1 MTKLGLEF
9 VIQNHKFVDVNILF
23 ESSYV
28 VLPLRGAYEP
38 QCACVVAS
46 LGSVAVRSGRV
57 TQTMV
62 ESKRRGAGALGAAG
76 GVDALKR
83 LQENLLDQAYDK
95 FSVKVGQLFCYV
107 FLGNFPDLIY
117 LKKYNGTSLSSYYI
131 RFDKLFFYWWT
142 HGSDAGLPSDDQRL
156 SLPFP
161 IYSFSLCLQ
170 VEHME
175 VMLALPSEDWRSD
188 LSFPIYSFPLCLQV
202 EHMEVMLALPSE
214 DWCLNLSVPV

>member
-1 MTKLGLEF
+1 MSMFLLSQGSIYDQRIFIHSSPLEIIYDMKTVNHVLDVFRPPDEVQIAYIQETAIENVRDRVKEVRMTKLGLEF

-95 FSVKVGQLFCYV
+95 FSVKVGQLFLCV
-107 FLGNFPDLIY
+107 CFEH
-117 LKKYNGTSLSSYYI
+117 
-131 RFDKLFFYWWT
+131 FFKALT
-142 HGSDAGLPSDDQRL
+142 VPRL
-156 SLPFP
+156 VS
-161 IYSFSLCLQ
+161 C
-170 VEHME
+170 
-175 VMLALPSEDWRSD
+175 
-188 LSFPIYSFPLCLQV
+188 
-202 EHMEVMLALPSE
+202 
-214 DWCLNLSVPV
+214 